1 MATPER
7 DPLTGY
13 STTGHE
19 WDGIRELNTPI
30 PGWWVTVFIV
40 SCLVAV
46 ACLWLY
52 PSVPTTSGY
61 FKGTL
66 GWTSSGQLQ
75 QEMAAGRAAQSDW
88 LASLLATPLGAIE
101 ENEELRR
108 FAIAGGRAAFAEN
121 CAACHG
127 SGAGGQAGQFPALVD
142 DDWLWGGKIDDIYQ
156 TISFGIRSDHNET
169 RLGDMP
175 AFDGVLSDAEI
186 DDAAS
191 YVLALSDPA
200 LAATRQDMPGAA
212 VFAQNCAACHG
223 ADGAGN
229 REIGAP
235 RLNDAIWLYGR
246 RKESIVSQITNP
258 RMGVMPAFAPRL
270 EPSTIR
276 MLAVFVHTLGGGE
289 R

>member
-1 MATPER
+1 
-7 DPLTGY
+7 
-13 STTGHE
+13 
-19 WDGIRELNTPI
+19 
-30 PGWWVTVFIV
+30 
-40 SCLVAV
+40 
-46 ACLWLY
+46 
-52 PSVPTTSGY
+52 
-61 FKGTL
+61 
-66 GWTSSGQLQ
+66 
-75 QEMAAGRAAQSDW
+75 MAAGRAAQSDW